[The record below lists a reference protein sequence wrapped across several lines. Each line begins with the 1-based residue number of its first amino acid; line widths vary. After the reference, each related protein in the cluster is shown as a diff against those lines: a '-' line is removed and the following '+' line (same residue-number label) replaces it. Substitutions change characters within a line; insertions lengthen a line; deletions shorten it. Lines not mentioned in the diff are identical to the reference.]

1 MKGSYSHCPLK
12 MGTKKSRII
21 DKWAPKYVNKWTIC
35 HIILAIISTKLV
47 EMDIIVEYFI
57 SFKAWMTEKTHFCPF
72 GTELLAISKRFLLSL
87 TYKSK
92 IRLHMHLA
100 FVQK

>member
-1 MKGSYSHCPLK
+1 MDKIVDYFTSHKDWL
-12 MGTKKSRII
+12 
-21 DKWAPKYVNKWTIC
+21 
-35 HIILAIISTKLV
+35 
-47 EMDIIVEYFI
+47 
-57 SFKAWMTEKTHFCPF
+57 TEKTHFYLF
-72 GTELLAISKRFLLSL
+72 GTELLAILKRILLAL

>member
-1 MKGSYSHCPLK
+1 

-21 DKWAPKYVNKWTIC
+21 DKWAPKYVDKWTIC

-47 EMDIIVEYFI
+47 EMDKTVEYFT
-57 SFKAWMTEKTHFCPF
+57 SRKDWLTEKTHFCPF
-72 GTELLAISKRFLLSL
+72 GTELLANVKRFLLAL

-92 IRLHMHLA
+92 IRLHMHIA